1 MIKHFWWALDK
12 IILPFYGVFGIS
24 GSELTTGHGRM
35 RFINYFGLITPM
47 ISTKQGGEIMT
58 RKVIKDNPLAEL
70 ILRKYE
76 MPYETDER
84 ELLKKFCLGV
94 GLLQPGDSRDI
105 VVDVF
110 NVLLEA
116 RTRKEMLDS
125 EHIRKLVIEKRQNEN
140 LPILGVAS
148 SNIRRQLKRLRDLGF
163 AEKVKNNYRITEFA
177 SLEKTFEE
185 RIENFI
191 LPSII
196 ARVKE
201 YFRMI
206 DKKFV

>member
-1 MIKHFWWALDK
+1 M
-12 IILPFYGVFGIS
+12 
-24 GSELTTGHGRM
+24 
-35 RFINYFGLITPM
+35 
-47 ISTKQGGEIMT
+47 
-58 RKVIKDNPLAEL
+58 KDNPLAEI

-116 RTRKEMLDS
+116 RGKREMLDS
-125 EHIRKLVIEKRQNEN
+125 EQIRQLVTEKREQEN
-140 LPILGVAS
+140 LPLVGVAS

-163 AEKVKNNYRITEFA
+163 AEKTRNRYRVTEFT
-177 SLEKTFEE
+177 SLEKIFEE

-196 ARVKE
+196 SRMKE

-206 DKKFV
+206 DKKYT